1 MVCDSSD
8 DQARIDRLFADPL
21 APVPLDLQ
29 RRLLNSAKRGV
40 DDPASLSVTETQE
53 ICYALVVHYAQMG
66 IA

>member
-1 MVCDSSD
+1 MSCDTSD

-21 APVPLDLQ
+21 TPVPVELHK
-29 RRLLNSAKRGV
+29 RLLASAKRGMN
-40 DDPASLSVTETQE
+40 DPSSLSGKETRD